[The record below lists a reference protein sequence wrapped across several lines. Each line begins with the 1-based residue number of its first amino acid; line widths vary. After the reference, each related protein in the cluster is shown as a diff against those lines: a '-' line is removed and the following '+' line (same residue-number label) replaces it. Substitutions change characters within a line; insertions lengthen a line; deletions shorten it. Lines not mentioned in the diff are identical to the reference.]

1 MLLKHLVYSL
11 RLWMTTINQDFKIR
25 SAHLAYQSVRR
36 FGVTPSQQ
44 PITVNM
50 FPTPSKKGSG
60 ALVKEKNFF
69 LRSQDVRMS
78 KAKNENVSA
87 AQKEIT
93 LER

>member
-1 MLLKHLVYSL
+1 
-11 RLWMTTINQDFKIR
+11 
-25 SAHLAYQSVRR
+25 
-36 FGVTPSQQ
+36 
-44 PITVNM
+44 M

-60 ALVKEKNFF
+60 ALVKEKKKKF

-93 LER
+93 LERYHIVNSVEKIQKYAKERLLSLKPVFLAKTL